1 MFHIKQFFENV
12 NDNEEMEIDFIDYD
26 QVDFITTNSHP
37 QANLIKFVTD
47 DDVQLII
54 DYSTDT
60 LNEYRSACNETVL
73 VSKCPHVSADDE
85 KYGDST
91 EKEKHLYLF

>member
-1 MFHIKQFFENV
+1 M
-12 NDNEEMEIDFIDYD
+12 
-26 QVDFITTNSHP
+26 
-37 QANLIKFVTD
+37 TD

-60 LNEYRSACNETVL
+60 DEFENKEPLNEYRSACNETVL
-73 VSKCPHVSADDE
+73 VSKCPHVIADDE